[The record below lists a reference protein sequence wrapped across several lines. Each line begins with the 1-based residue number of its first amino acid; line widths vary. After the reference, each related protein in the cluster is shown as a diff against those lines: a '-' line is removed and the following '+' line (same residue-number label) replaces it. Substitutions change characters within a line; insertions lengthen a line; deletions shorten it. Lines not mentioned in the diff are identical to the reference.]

1 MDKLTDLIPQDS
13 LNLVKY
19 SGNELIG
26 KLGKEIISNVEFAV
40 MLS

>member
-19 SGNELIG
+19 SGHELIG
-26 KLGKEIISNVEFAV
+26 KLGKGILQKDLRKEESC
-40 MLS
+40 